1 MGRFIAKHSPLF
13 ILAGLCIILALV
25 SQDFRSVGNLQS
37 LAQRTA
43 FVGVIAIGELA
54 VILTAGIDLS
64 VGSIAALSGV
74 VGCISMVNYG
84 VSVEESS
91 SFIHKCLAAT
101 VNYEA
106 PVLIGIL
113 IGTSVGLFCGLVN
126 GVLVAK
132 GRIPPFIV
140 TLGMM
145 MLARGFTLVL
155 SGGVSVFGLPESFM
169 WLGGTQFVPENVFLL
184 GGANSWWLPALIM
197 VGFASIFSFILFF
210 TRFGRSLY
218 ALGGNSEAARLS
230 GIPVDRVRIMA
241 FTISG
246 GAAGFAGMMLASY
259 TSIAQPNAAEM
270 YELYAIAACVI
281 GGASLMGGEGGAFAT
296 IAGALIMAALY
307 NFCTLQDIKP
317 YWQQILVGALLII
330 LVYYDNYR
338 KRKAG
343 LLKT

>member
-13 ILAGLCIILALV
+13 ILAALCIVLAV
-25 SQDFRSVGNLQS
+25 ISPEFRRIGNLQS

-74 VGCISMVNYG
+74 IGCIAMVNYG
-84 VSVEESS
+84 VPVDESS
-91 SFIHKCLAAT
+91 SFIHRIFAEAL
-101 VNYEA
+101 NYEA
-106 PVLIGIL
+106 PVVVGIL
-113 IGTSVGLFCGLVN
+113 IGTSVGIFCGLIN

-145 MLARGFTLVL
+145 MLARGFTLVF
-155 SGGVSVFGLPESFM
+155 SGGVSVFGLPESFR
-169 WLGGTQFVPENVFLL
+169 WLGGTQFVPETVFLF
-184 GGANSWWLPALIM
+184 GGANSWWLPTLIMAGFALI
-197 VGFASIFSFILFF
+197 FSIILFF

-218 ALGGNSEAARLS
+218 AVGGNSEAARLS
-230 GIPVDRVRIMA
+230 GIPVDRVRIVA

-246 GAAGFAGMMLASY
+246 GAAGFAGMMLASF

-317 YWQQILVGALLII
+317 YWQQILVGVLLII

-343 LLKT
+343 LLKS